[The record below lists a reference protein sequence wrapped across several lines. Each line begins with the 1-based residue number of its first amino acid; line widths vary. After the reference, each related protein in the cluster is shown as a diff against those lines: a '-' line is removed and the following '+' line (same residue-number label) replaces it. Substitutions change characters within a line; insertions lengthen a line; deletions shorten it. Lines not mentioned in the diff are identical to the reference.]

1 MQPSARGW
9 HSHLTLYGLYMISCS
24 SSRAYYLYSSQD
36 GVLIRGKNPL
46 PAAKEAF
53 SILDGNNKFGL

>member
-1 MQPSARGW
+1 
-9 HSHLTLYGLYMISCS
+9 MISCS